1 MTLPILVTACRY
13 FKSNG
18 KDGWLQS
25 DWLHEWIKCMIWV
38 EVCCDTLVSHLLMW
52 NVVLSVKTKLKMF
65 KSNPRK
71 QPPQVFCTRSK
82 KPRIVCL
89 PLAAVSPLSEDEID
103 DTPCFSTI
111 LTCNQIFWF
120 SWGSSAL
127 ILVCA
132 IPLQEILKMPRTSI
146 PTSITVLLGI
156 VTSLLCPTQ
165 HDLTG
170 CQCRK
175 HSNSAYAEKN
185 KLVYVLYSTC
195 AQCAR

>member
-1 MTLPILVTACRY
+1 M
-13 FKSNG
+13 
-18 KDGWLQS
+18 
-25 DWLHEWIKCMIWV
+25 
-38 EVCCDTLVSHLLMW
+38 EVCYDTLVSNLLMW

-71 QPPQVFCTRSK
+71 QPHKCFVQGLKSPEL
-82 KPRIVCL
+82 CL
-89 PLAAVSPLSEDEID
+89 PLAAVSPLSEDLID
-103 DTPCFSTI
+103 NIPCFSNI

-120 SWGSSAL
+120 SWGPSAF

-132 IPLQEILKMPRTSI
+132 IPLQEILKMPRTST
-146 PTSITVLLGI
+146 PTSITLLLGI
-156 VTSLLCPTQ
+156 VSSLLCPTQ

-195 AQCAR
+195 AQCTR

>member
-1 MTLPILVTACRY
+1 
-13 FKSNG
+13 
-18 KDGWLQS
+18 
-25 DWLHEWIKCMIWV
+25 
-38 EVCCDTLVSHLLMW
+38 
-52 NVVLSVKTKLKMF
+52 MF

-71 QPPQVFCTRSK
+71 QPHKCFVQGQAQNCVYLLRQCHHFQKTKSIIYPASPIYLLVIKYSDF
-82 KPRIVCL
+82 L
-89 PLAAVSPLSEDEID
+89 EGPLL
-103 DTPCFSTI
+103 
-111 LTCNQIFWF
+111 LFW
-120 SWGSSAL
+120 SA
-127 ILVCA
+127 
-132 IPLQEILKMPRTSI
+132 PLQEILKMPRTST

-156 VTSLLCPTQ
+156 VSSLLCPTQ